1 MFGGP
6 ASTRRAQARPVRPVH
21 GVILA
26 RVAARRDRRV
36 AKRQTGAMTTASS
49 PSRPADGPVL
59 ELAVFTVAPGAEAGF
74 AAAFAQAKSLLTEN
88 PGCRSARL
96 TQGVESPSRFVLL
109 VEWDTL
115 DAHLVGFR
123 ESPAFGRWRELLGPF
138 FAAPPDVEHYT
149 DLPA

>member
-1 MFGGP
+1 M
-6 ASTRRAQARPVRPVH
+6 
-21 GVILA
+21 
-26 RVAARRDRRV
+26 
-36 AKRQTGAMTTASS
+36 
-49 PSRPADGPVL
+49 DGPVL

-74 AAAFAQAKSLLTEN
+74 VAAFAQAKSLLTEN

-123 ESPAFGRWRELLGPF
+123 ESPAFGRWRGLLGPF